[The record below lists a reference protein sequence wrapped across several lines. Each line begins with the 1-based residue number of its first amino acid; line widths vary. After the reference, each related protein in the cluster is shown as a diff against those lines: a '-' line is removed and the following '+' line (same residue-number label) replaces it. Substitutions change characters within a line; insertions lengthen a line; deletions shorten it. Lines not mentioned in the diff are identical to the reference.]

1 MPPTNNKRSA
11 RRRAKAKF
19 DEVLSCRQPKIFLA
33 IHEAGKFKGMGLR
46 GQRLGPGRYRFVRRD
61 GKPMDSY
68 RASLVAISEPWA
80 SERTM
85 VAVLACATHGLSC
98 PGVDMLDSE
107 ETPPCK
113 KQHVLVEGGRWLAW
127 ASHHDPKSVHV
138 GILRCPKARTVA
150 GARRKPT
157 LHDAGFTVQI
167 ILGD

>member
-1 MPPTNNKRSA
+1 MPPTNNKQPVCRQAAA
-11 RRRAKAKF
+11 RF
-19 DEVLSCRQPKIFLA
+19 DENLICRRPKIFLA
-33 IHEAGKFKGMGLR
+33 IHEEGKFKCMGLR

-61 GKPMDSY
+61 GKPMDSC

-127 ASHHDPKSVHV
+127 VSHHDPKSVHV
-138 GILRCPKARTVA
+138 GILRYPKARTVA

-157 LHDAGFTVQI
+157 LHDADFTVQI

>member
-1 MPPTNNKRSA
+1 MPPTNNKQPA
-11 RRRAKAKF
+11 RRQAAAKL
-19 DEVLSCRQPKIFLA
+19 DEALICRQPKIFFA
-33 IHEAGKFKGMGLR
+33 IHEAGKFKGMGLQ
-46 GQRLGPGRYRFVRRD
+46 GQRLSPGRYRFVRRD

-98 PGVDMLDSE
+98 PGADLLDSE

-113 KQHVLVEGGRWLAW
+113 MQHVLVEGCRWLAW
-127 ASHHDPKSVHV
+127 TSHPDPKSVHV
-138 GILRCPKARTVA
+138 GILRYPKARTVA